1 MVNRDSGWRPKGAM
15 DAFGDYGEIWE
26 YNVGPHE
33 LNDGEVDGDIDF
45 GLSEGDDGFATSV
58 DQLEDDE

>member
-15 DAFGDYGEIWE
+15 DAFGEYGEVWE

-33 LNDGEVDGDIDF
+33 LNDGEVDGEIEF
-45 GLSEGDDGFATSV
+45 GPYVEDDLETSVEELGDD
-58 DQLEDDE
+58 E